1 MKKAV
6 KQSTLLTGLNL
17 GTILLVVILALSF
30 LFSMSMDNRVMQM
43 YENEKELTAAAQ
55 QFLDGSGYLT
65 DQARACAATGDKTYY
80 DNYVNEV
87 NNLQNREVGY
97 SRMKQVGITAEEE
110 ALISRMSQISNELVP
125 LEENAMTAAMAGDI
139 EGGIS
144 YMFGTEYST
153 VLEEIQSL
161 QQELLD
167 HIQTRVASEIDQQQ
181 KNVLTVQVVVVLLAC
196 IIVLSQIFSTLFT
209 RKKIIRPLKCVL
221 AEVQE
226 FAKGNLSSSCEMEED
241 TSELGMLVCG
251 VNQMRSHL
259 KGYVSDIREKLT
271 QMAAG
276 NFNLS
281 MDMEYMGDFSGIK
294 TSIERIIA
302 AMSGT
307 FREID
312 TAASQ
317 VAAGAD
323 QVACGAQSLSQG
335 TTEQASSVEE
345 LSATAQDI
353 SGKITQNASDTR
365 AANELTIAAGVKLG
379 ESKQKM
385 EELLG
390 AMDEIKQTS
399 RQIQGII
406 ETIDDIAFQTN
417 ILALNAAVEAAR
429 AGTAG
434 KGFAVVADEVRNL
447 ASKSAE
453 ASQRTQEMI
462 QSSITAV
469 ERGSALAADTA
480 AGMEDTATAAEK
492 VVESIHR
499 IAEASTDQAQAVD
512 QIAQGLDQIAAVVQT
527 NSATAEQSA
536 AASEELSSQASML
549 KSLVGNF
556 RISDGGRVPQGALE
570 ASYPD
575 APPVDFAQSSFDK
588 Y

>member
-43 YENEKELTAAAQ
+43 YEDEKELTAAAQ

-65 DQARACAATGDKTYY
+65 DQARACAATGDRTYH

-87 NNLQNREVGY
+87 NNLQNREIGY

-110 ALISRMSQISNELVP
+110 ALIAQMSQISNELVP
-125 LEENAMTAAMAGDI
+125 LEQSAMTAAMAGNI

-153 VLEEIQSL
+153 ALGEIQSL

-167 HIQTRVASEIDQQQ
+167 RIQTRVASEINGQRMA
-181 KNVLTVQVVVVLLAC
+181 VLTMQVVVIALAC
-196 IIVLSQIFSTLFT
+196 VIILSQIFSTLFT

-226 FAKGNLSSSCEMEED
+226 FSKGNLSSSCAMEAD
-241 TSELGMLVCG
+241 TSELGMLVYG

-323 QVACGAQSLSQG
+323 QVASGAQSLSQG

-353 SGKITQNASDTR
+353 SGRITQNASDTR
-365 AANELTIAAGVKLG
+365 SANELTIAAGVKLG

-447 ASKSAE
+447 AGKSAE

-462 QSSITAV
+462 QRSISAV
-469 ERGSALAADTA
+469 ERGSVLAADTA
-480 AGMEDTATAAEK
+480 AGMEATATAAEK
-492 VVESIHR
+492 VVASIQR

-527 NSATAEQSA
+527 NSATSEQSA

-549 KSLVGNF
+549 KSLVEQF
-556 RISDGGRVPQGALE
+556 RIADVSRAYRAALPQT
-570 ASYPD
+570 YPD
-575 APPVDFAQSSFDK
+575 APPVEFSQSSYDK

>member
-1 MKKAV
+1 M

-17 GTILLVVILALSF
+17 GTIFLVVILALSF

-43 YENEKELTAAAQ
+43 YEDEKELTAAAQ

-65 DQARACAATGDKTYY
+65 DQARACAATGDRTYH
-80 DNYVNEV
+80 DNYINEV
-87 NNLQNREVGY
+87 NNLQNREIGY

-110 ALISRMSQISNELVP
+110 ALIAQMSQISNELVP
-125 LEENAMTAAMAGDI
+125 LEQSAMTAAMAGNI

-144 YMFGTEYST
+144 YMFGAEYST
-153 VLEEIQSL
+153 ALGEIQSL

-167 HIQTRVASEIDQQQ
+167 RIQTRVAAEIDQQHQ
-181 KNVLTVQVVVVLLAC
+181 IVLVMQIVVLVLAC
-196 IIVLSQIFSTLFT
+196 VIVLSQVFSALFT

-226 FAKGNLSSSCEMEED
+226 FATGNLSSSCEMEAD
-241 TSELGMLVCG
+241 TSELGMLVYG

-281 MDMEYMGDFSGIK
+281 IDMEYMGDFSGIK

-323 QVACGAQSLSQG
+323 QVASGAQSLSQG

-365 AANELTIAAGVKLG
+365 SANELTMAAGVKLS

-385 EELLG
+385 EELLE

-447 ASKSAE
+447 AGKSAE
-453 ASQRTQEMI
+453 ASQTTQEMI
-462 QSSITAV
+462 QKSISAV
-469 ERGSALAADTA
+469 ERGSTLAADTA
-480 AGMEDTATAAEK
+480 AGMEATAAAAQK
-492 VVESIHR
+492 VVESIQR

-527 NSATAEQSA
+527 NSATSEQSA
-536 AASEELSSQASML
+536 AASQELSSQASML
-549 KSLVGNF
+549 KSLVEHF
-556 RISDGGRVPQGALE
+556 RIADDGRVRRAAPAQAC
-570 ASYPD
+570 PD
-575 APPVDFAQSSFDK
+575 APPVDFSQSSYDK

>member
-1 MKKAV
+1 MEKAV

-17 GTILLVVILALSF
+17 GTILLVLILILSF

-43 YENEKELTAAAQ
+43 YEDEKELTAAAQ

-65 DQARACAATGDKTYY
+65 DQARACAATGDRIYH

-87 NNLQNREVGY
+87 NNLQNREIGY
-97 SRMKQVGITAEEE
+97 SRMKQAGITAEED
-110 ALISRMSQISNELVP
+110 ALISQMTQISNQLVP
-125 LEENAMTAAMAGDI
+125 LEQKAMTAAMAGNI
-139 EGGIS
+139 NGGIS

-153 VLEEIQSL
+153 SLMEIQSL
-161 QQELLD
+161 QEELLSR
-167 HIQTRVASEIDQQQ
+167 IQTRVAGEIDRQH
-181 KNVLTVQVVVVLLAC
+181 KNVLTMQVVVIALAC
-196 IIVLSQIFSTLFT
+196 VIVLSQIFSTLFT

-221 AEVQE
+221 SEVQE
-226 FAKGNLSSSCEMEED
+226 FAKGNLSTSCEMEAD
-241 TSELGMLVCG
+241 TSELGMLIYG

-259 KGYVSDIREKLT
+259 RRYVTDIREKLT

-276 NFNLS
+276 NFNLF
-281 MDMEYMGDFSGIK
+281 MDMDYMGDFSDIK
-294 TSIERIIA
+294 TSIERILA

-312 TAASQ
+312 IASSR
-317 VAAGAD
+317 VASGAD
-323 QVACGAQSLSQG
+323 QVSGGAQSLSQG
-335 TTEQASSVEE
+335 TTEQASSVEK

-353 SGKITQNASDTR
+353 SGKITQNARDTG

-379 ESKQKM
+379 ESKLKM
-385 EELLG
+385 EELLR

-399 RQIQGII
+399 QQIQGII
-406 ETIDDIAFQTN
+406 ETIDSIAFQTN

-434 KGFAVVADEVRNL
+434 KGFAVVADEVRSL
-447 ASKSAE
+447 AGKSAE
-453 ASQRTQEMI
+453 ASQTTQEMI
-462 QSSITAV
+462 QKAIAAV

-480 AGMEDTATAAEK
+480 AGMEDTAAAAQK
-492 VVESIHR
+492 VVESIQR
-499 IAEASTDQAQAVD
+499 IAEASTEQAQAVD
-512 QIAQGLDQIAAVVQT
+512 QIAHGLDQIAGVVQT

-549 KSLVGNF
+549 KSLVEQF
-556 RISDGGRVPQGALE
+556 QIVDGGRERGQPL
-570 ASYPD
+570 SSIYPD
-575 APPVDFAQSSFDK
+575 TPPAQLSQSSCDK